1 MIIDLINLKI
11 ILQVCEFIN
20 DNGGK
25 VIRLG
30 KNLNPLE
37 NKNIISLE
45 NENCNNLLLNL
56 FLINSSKIFI
66 STSSGPSSVCNLLI
80 KTPQIQANSILESL
94 VASKIPTC
102 QI

>member
-1 MIIDLINLKI
+1 MKLSTGLRAT
-11 ILQVCEFIN
+11 N
-20 DNGGK
+20 DNGEK

-30 KNLNPLE
+30 NLNPLE

-66 STSSGPSSVCNLLI
+66 STSSGPSSV
-80 KTPQIQANSILESL
+80 
-94 VASKIPTC
+94 
-102 QI
+102 

>member
-1 MIIDLINLKI
+1 MIIDQINLKI
-11 ILQVCEFIN
+11 ITGLQFIN

-45 NENCNNLLLNL
+45 NKNCNNFLLNL
-56 FLINSSKIFI
+56 FLINSLNIYKHF
-66 STSSGPSSVCNLLI
+66 
-80 KTPQIQANSILESL
+80 KWA
-94 VASKIPTC
+94 KFRM
-102 QI
+102 